1 MPLAIQARHVF
12 PVTAPPLIDAA
23 VVIEGDRVV
32 AVGEPPAGCEIRD
45 LGTVAILPGLV
56 NCHTHLEF
64 SDLHHVLGWPE
75 IGFTEWI
82 QRVIEFRHART
93 VSVEHVIRRGL
104 AECTRSGTTALGEI
118 AQPGWPADPF
128 DRATLEAVV
137 FLELLAPVADR
148 LDPTLAAAESHA
160 ALAGTPGRWRPG
172 LSPHAPYTVLETV
185 LQRAVSMSHRGRIPL
200 AMHLAES
207 REEIELLASG
217 TGSLADFLRQRQ
229 AAVCPHGRP
238 ATKPLDFLRELAHAD
253 RALVIHGNYLGDEE
267 MAFLA
272 ARSENMAVVYCPRT
286 HAFFGHQRYPLEKM
300 LAMGVTVALGTDSRA
315 SNPDLSLLAEMRF
328 VARRYPGLSRATIL
342 QLGTLSGAKAL
353 GLREIGRLEP
363 GACADLAVVAIPD
376 DATADPYELL
386 LAGDLPV
393 VATWFRGQQVFV
405 ASH

>member
-1 MPLAIQARHVF
+1 MPLALKARRVF
-12 PVTAPPLIDAA
+12 PVTASPLSDAA

-137 FLELLAPVADR
+137 FLELLAPAADR
-148 LDPTLAAAESHA
+148 MEPTLAAAEFHA
-160 ALAGTPGRWRPG
+160 TLAGTPGRWRPG
-172 LSPHAPYTVLETV
+172 LSPHAPYTVLEAV
-185 LQRAVSMSHRGRIPL
+185 LQRAVSMSHHSRIPL

-207 REEIELLASG
+207 REEIELLASD

-229 AAVCPHGRP
+229 APVCSHDRP
-238 ATKPLDFLRELAHAD
+238 ATKPLDFLRELAPAG
-253 RALVIHGNYLGDEE
+253 RTLVIHGNYLDDEE
-267 MAFLA
+267 IAFLA

-328 VARRYPGLSRATIL
+328 VASRYPTLPLATIL
-342 QLGTLSGAKAL
+342 QLGTLAGAKAL
-353 GLREIGRLEP
+353 GLRNVGRLQP
-363 GACADLAVVAIPD
+363 GVYADLAVVAIPD
-376 DATADPYELL
+376 AATADPYDLL
-386 LAGDLPV
+386 LTGDLPV

-405 ASH
+405 ASQ

>member
-1 MPLAIQARHVF
+1 
-12 PVTAPPLIDAA
+12 
-23 VVIEGDRVV
+23 
-32 AVGEPPAGCEIRD
+32 
-45 LGTVAILPGLV
+45 
-56 NCHTHLEF
+56 
-64 SDLHHVLGWPE
+64 
-75 IGFTEWI
+75 
-82 QRVIEFRHART
+82 
-93 VSVEHVIRRGL
+93 
-104 AECTRSGTTALGEI
+104 
-118 AQPGWPADPF
+118 
-128 DRATLEAVV
+128 
-137 FLELLAPVADR
+137 
-148 LDPTLAAAESHA
+148 
-160 ALAGTPGRWRPG
+160 
-172 LSPHAPYTVLETV
+172 
-185 LQRAVSMSHRGRIPL
+185 MSHRGRIPL

-229 AAVCPHGRP
+229 AVVCPHGRP
-238 ATKPLDFLRELAHAD
+238 AMKPLDFLRELASAD
-253 RALVIHGNYLGDEE
+253 RALVIHGNYLDGEE

-272 ARSENMAVVYCPRT
+272 ARSESMAVVYCPRT

-328 VARRYPGLSRATIL
+328 VARRYPELSRATIL

-353 GLREIGRLEP
+353 GLRGIGRLEP
-363 GACADLAVVAIPD
+363 GAYADLAVVAIPD